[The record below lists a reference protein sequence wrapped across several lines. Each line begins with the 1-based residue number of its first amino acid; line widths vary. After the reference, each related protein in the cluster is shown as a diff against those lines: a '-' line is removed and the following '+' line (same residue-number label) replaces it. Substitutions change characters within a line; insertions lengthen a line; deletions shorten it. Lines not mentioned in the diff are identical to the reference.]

1 MSKAV
6 VTDERVEA
14 GAKAYYYACEKINE
28 HDDVDGLTWEVPW
41 EDVRDHYPATY
52 EACIAA
58 AKVVLSAALSHGA
71 EAVEPE
77 QKPVLGYCTDC
88 ESSTEIHDG
97 RCGCGSGRV
106 YASPVRSAQEAVKVK
121 PLDLANLLKHAFLA
135 GAGMNMEPGVIQRIP
150 DELNERYM
158 DYDPSEL
165 ACYER
170 ILAALLPPGGETAT
184 PDSEHRRTFTVPHG
198 YEPVFDDTGRA
209 TGEIRP
215 ALSEK
220 QL

>member
-1 MSKAV
+1 MSTFMFRLEHSKDEAAAVFVREVGTQLQKALV
-6 VTDERVEA
+6 SFKETGDGTQQSIAERL
-14 GAKAYYYACEKINE
+14 
-28 HDDVDGLTWEVPW
+28 DVDRAELNKWFSGFADLPLSKVAEVCWALGLEP
-41 EDVRDHYPATY
+41 E
-52 EACIAA
+52 IS
-58 AKVVLSAALSHGA
+58 LSSTALSEA
-71 EAVEPE
+71 EQQP
-77 QKPVLGYCTDC
+77 
-88 ESSTEIHDG
+88 
-97 RCGCGSGRV
+97 
-106 YASPVRSAQEAVKVK
+106 VKVK

-184 PDSEHRRTFTVPHG
+184 PDSEHRQTFTVPHG

-220 QL
+220 QQ